1 MKERKTAKLEERK
14 NIVVSKTI
22 FYKQLFFLVCAIVFA
37 SFLLGRKNAFSV
49 EITYTLQLHVST
61 YLKSKMYLNNCRTQC
76 GERFQ
81 NEMFLVTVS
90 NSVVF
95 NRPLN
100 NSMYVQIKLISFFI
114 ISILKIFFMAIISI
128 HQLFHFQAMLLKV
141 IFCHTLHEAV
151 Y

>member
-61 YLKSKMYLNNCRTQC
+61 YLKSKM
-76 GERFQ
+76 
-81 NEMFLVTVS
+81 
-90 NSVVF
+90 
-95 NRPLN
+95 
-100 NSMYVQIKLISFFI
+100 
-114 ISILKIFFMAIISI
+114 
-128 HQLFHFQAMLLKV
+128 
-141 IFCHTLHEAV
+141 
-151 Y
+151 